1 MREALSLALAS
12 SADPRLEDA
21 LLLDV
26 RVSPGAGPLVVLV
39 SAPPAS
45 LSSVEAALDA
55 AHGHLR
61 SEVAQAIHRKR
72 APELTF
78 AIVPD
83 GAVMEVDPWR

>member
-1 MREALSLALAS
+1 MQQALSLALAS
-12 SADPRLEDA
+12 SADPRLDDA

-45 LSSVEAALDA
+45 LASVEAALEA

-72 APELTF
+72 APDLTF
-78 AIVPD
+78 AVVPE
-83 GAVMEVDPWR
+83 GAALEVDPWR